1 MAKTRSSSSENVR
14 RLALGAGSFLG
25 VIFIFWLLMRIPAFS
40 HVYERVEAGVVRVGT
55 SIGTGI
61 TRITKPEESLAAQFQ
76 AAQEDLRALAI
87 EAATYDSLE
96 REVLEQ
102 RALLSYMSRTEAV
115 GVVTHVIARAVD
127 ADATR
132 VLIDK
137 GTVDGIEK
145 GSAAVIDDG
154 VLFGMIEEVRE
165 TTAIVRLVANEQ
177 SNIPAAVLGKNRTIG
192 LVEGREGAL
201 LVMEFVPQDA
211 ELGNGNLVVTSGLD
225 GLVREG
231 LVIGL
236 VTEVVSVESAPFQRA
251 FIELLYEPREWTTL
265 LVLPPPSL

>member
-1 MAKTRSSSSENVR
+1 MPQYRYTSDGVR
-14 RLALGAGSFLG
+14 KAALGVGAFLG
-25 VIFIFWLLMRIPAFS
+25 VILIFWLLLRIPAFAGI
-40 HVYERVEAGVVRVGT
+40 YARVEAGVVRVGT
-55 SIGTGI
+55 GVGNVIERLARSEHSLT
-61 TRITKPEESLAAQFQ
+61 TKFEACEADSRDLAVD
-76 AAQEDLRALAI
+76 AAAF
-87 EAATYDSLE
+87 AALE
-96 REVLEQ
+96 REVSEL
-102 RALLSYMSRTEAV
+102 RALVNYTNRTASE

-127 ADATR
+127 NDATR

-137 GTVDGIEK
+137 GSNDGLVK

-154 VLFGMIEEVRE
+154 VLFGMIEDVRE
-165 TTAIVRLVANEQ
+165 ATAVVRLVANAQ

-201 LVMEFVPQDA
+201 LVMEFIPQDA

-225 GLVREG
+225 GLVQEG

-236 VTEVVSVESAPFQRA
+236 VTEVVAVESAPFKQA

-265 LVLPPPSL
+265 LILPPPGV